1 MQLDR
6 KPPNYKDEIIKN
18 LGLGRGEI
26 WHVPYKA
33 GCTGYHRR
41 AINQAVRVQRTVTL
55 PGEITEDRQE
65 GSKSLRQRERHKQA
79 ESDTSRASLLFLQ
92 LPSGACSFYGL

>member
-1 MQLDR
+1 MQLYK
-6 KPPNYKDEIIKN
+6 KPQNDKDEIIKN
-18 LGLGRGEI
+18 LVLGRGEI

-33 GCTGYHRR
+33 GCTGYHIS

-65 GSKSLRQRERHKQA
+65 GRKSLRQRERHKQ
-79 ESDTSRASLLFLQ
+79 SKSGKSRASLLFL
-92 LPSGACSFYGL
+92 